1 MTHDLAAFARALDQC
16 WLEGR
21 LDDLAQYM
29 APEVVMVAPGGQHRM
44 VGLASA
50 VESYREFVGRSRVFR
65 FDSSNYVVTEH
76 AGAAVVDYAWEM
88 EWDSGGARHAAKGRE
103 VLVLSR
109 LPAGWRVIWRT
120 QIPA

>member
-21 LDDLAQYM
+21 FDELAHYL
-29 APEVVMVAPGGQHRM
+29 APDVVIIAPGGQHRM
-44 VGLASA
+44 VGVASA
-50 VESYREFVGRSRVFR
+50 VESYRDFVQRSRIRR
-65 FDSSNYVVTEH
+65 FDTSDYVVTEQG
-76 AGAAVVDYAWEM
+76 GAAVVDYAWEM
-88 EWDSGGARHAAKGRE
+88 EWESGGAPRAAQGRE
-103 VLVLSR
+103 ILVLSR